1 MVRVGTFPLTQERRR
16 RRTISNHRIF
26 QKQAKNALFL
36 ALLGSLALFARKP
49 ISFFAWLAI
58 SNASQ
63 FASSLGLCLIGGKP
77 SEPRKP
83 VKLACS
89 LPTSGEDSNLFLICI
104 FWNCRRSHAE
114 VTHIKGQRIA
124 APGIGIWNP
133 AFDVTPAELI
143 TKIITEKGNILPG
156 DLRKLQ

>member
-63 FASSLGLCLIGGKP
+63 FASSLGLRLIGGKP
-77 SEPRKP
+77 SEPGKP

-89 LPTSGEDSNLFLICI
+89 LPTSGSTIGGRAIWAENEAGFFIFQKRFEAYLISLTKRYFPSAISSIQIPSSNPSKC
-104 FWNCRRSHAE
+104 C
-114 VTHIKGQRIA
+114 Q
-124 APGIGIWNP
+124 
-133 AFDVTPAELI
+133 
-143 TKIITEKGNILPG
+143 
-156 DLRKLQ
+156 